1 MRQKVGKYGELVA
14 AAGSQFVAAVLERWG
29 AFSGSLQGLI
39 KMVAGDGD
47 LDPLRD
53 EGWSFSASSRQTF
66 AVQRIGLAAAVG
78 DAMMVDALVARDT
91 LGVAPPRG
99 PARHVRVGWV
109 GGGAR
114 FAECSEC

>member
-1 MRQKVGKYGELVA
+1 MGGRFVSARQYWSKFQYQRSPLLRTARRTCGERVR
-14 AAGSQFVAAVLERWG
+14 SIR
-29 AFSGSLQGLI
+29 
-39 KMVAGDGD
+39 D

-114 FAECSEC
+114 FAECSES